1 MTGMQTDPRNPAT
14 SVKGI
19 SMPEGLLVATIPIV
33 GYLLVFA
40 YEAGFCGAFHI
51 PLSFIA
57 LSPTM
62 VFAVIA
68 GLALSV
74 GPLFAFANLVCM
86 IGLDLR
92 DPIVRSLIRLAI
104 VAVLF
109 LLPIVVNPKA
119 WRESM
124 GLLLFLALFALLEFG
139 LPLLTQRDKQTY
151 REKLLG
157 QEAIETG
164 VSDLFDVLR
173 TRFGDLPVTVAMVMM
188 LGIYVSNV
196 VGRGHAKGQEEF
208 LVLLSSPEAVVLRV
222 YGDDLVCA
230 QFDRITQ
237 EVQPHFFVIKRVTLP
252 SEPRIQLNLE
262 KVGPLRLAQAR

>member
-1 MTGMQTDPRNPAT
+1 MTGMQTDPGNPAN
-14 SVKGI
+14 SAKGI
-19 SMPEGLLVATIPIV
+19 SMPEGLLVATIPVV

-57 LSPTM
+57 LNPTM

-74 GPLFAFANLVCM
+74 APLLWFANLVCM

-92 DPIVRSLIRLAI
+92 DPIARSLIRLAI
-104 VAVLF
+104 VAFLF
-109 LLPIVVNPKA
+109 LLPIGINLKA

-124 GLLLFLALFALLEFG
+124 WLLLLLAFFALLEFG
-139 LPLLTQRDKQTY
+139 LPLLTQRDKETY

-157 QEAIETG
+157 QEAIETR
-164 VSDLFDVLR
+164 VTDLFDVLGR
-173 TRFGDLPVTVAMVMM
+173 RFGDLPVTIAMVMM
-188 LGIYVSNV
+188 VAIYVSNLA
-196 VGRGHAKGQEEF
+196 GRGQAKRQEEF
-208 LVLLSSPEAVVLRV
+208 LVLPSSPEVVVLRV